1 MTPGFFKWS
10 VVTALMTVA
19 FLFTQCGKPFADKGD
34 LIYSTDASALS
45 SPMGGVNPQSSLEA
59 FERTVYQVTRQNCT
73 SCHGSSQQPL
83 HASSDSQVAHN
94 AVLNQ
99 YKVNFTTPSQ
109 SRLVKKLRD
118 DRHQCWSNCD
128 NDAQE
133 MQDAI
138 VEWKELM
145 EAEQVPTAPTENF
158 KKTAQSRTILA
169 ERAAVTAGTV
179 IHTAMAGNA
188 TLTAPMVLRPAV
200 GMNPAYVEAPNN
212 GVDNNLGANDGAA
225 GIARFTISSTV
236 ARTNG
241 ALWGLVNIGSTSD
254 DSFYA
259 GINAAAVQS
268 WTSPV
273 TNGMWKWMRM
283 TGNHNLAVGMNTVN
297 IRERKNGAQLAKILY
312 TPDQNFVPGGEGT
325 AGTITLRYPLDAL
338 GVAGASLEVKI
349 EDYDAFS
356 YRLSALRIN
365 TPRNLYVAN
374 IRVLLNGTYNPQHSN
389 YTLIDQM
396 VPAGGAPLSP
406 ANMIVLKEGGESV
419 DKLSFGFEI
428 LEFR

>member
-10 VVTALMTVA
+10 MVTSLFVVAL
-19 FLFTQCGKPFADKGD
+19 LFTQCGKPFADKGD
-34 LIYSTDASALS
+34 LIYSVDAKGLS
-45 SPMGGVNPQSSLEA
+45 SPIGGVSGQSSLEA

-73 SCHGSSQQPL
+73 SCHRSSQQPI
-83 HASSDSQVAHN
+83 HASDDSQLAHN
-94 AVLNQ
+94 ALLNQ
-99 YKVNFTTPSQ
+99 YKINFTNPEQ
-109 SRLVKKLRD
+109 SRIVKKLRD
-118 DRHQCWSNCD
+118 EGHQCWSNCE

-138 VEWKELM
+138 VEWKALI
-145 EAEQVPTAPTENF
+145 EAEQETPVPQQNF
-158 KKTAQSRTILA
+158 KQTAQSRTILA

-179 IHTAMAGNA
+179 IYTAMAGNA
-188 TLTAPMVLRPAV
+188 TLTAPMVLRPAA
-200 GMNPAYVEAPNN
+200 GMNPAYIEVPNDGTEA
-212 GVDNNLGANDGAA
+212 NLGNADASA
-225 GIARFTISSTV
+225 GIAIFSLMSQAAHTG
-236 ARTNG
+236 G
-241 ALWGLVNIGSTSD
+241 ALWGLVNIGSTND
-254 DSFYA
+254 DSFYVRTNNN
-259 GINAAAVQS
+259 GLQS

-273 TNGMWKWMRM
+273 TNGVWRWMRM
-283 TGNHNLAVGMNTVN
+283 TGNHNLVAGMNTVTV
-297 IRERKNGAQLAKILY
+297 RERKDGAQLAKILY
-312 TPDQNFVPGGEGT
+312 TPDQTFVPGGEGT

-338 GVAGASLEVKI
+338 GAAGASLEVRI

-374 IRVLLNGTYNPQHSN
+374 IRVMLNGTYNPQHSN
-389 YTLIDQM
+389 YTLVNQM

-406 ANMIVLKEGGESV
+406 ANMIVLKEGGETV

>member
-10 VVTALMTVA
+10 LVTSLLLVA

-34 LIYSTDASALS
+34 LIYSTDASGLA

-73 SCHGSSQQPL
+73 SCHRSSQQPI
-83 HASSDSQVAHN
+83 HANDDSQVAHN
-94 AVLNQ
+94 ALLNQ
-99 YKVNFTTPSQ
+99 YKINFTNPAQ
-109 SRLVKKLRD
+109 SRMVKKLRD
-118 DRHQCWSNCD
+118 EGHNCWSNCE

-138 VEWKELM
+138 VEWKEM
-145 EAEQVPTAPTENF
+145 IEAEQAPPVPAQNF
-158 KKTAQSRTILA
+158 KTTAQSRTILA
-169 ERAAVTAGTV
+169 ERDLVTAGTV

-212 GVDNNLGANDGAA
+212 GVDNNLGAADPAA
-225 GIARFTISSTV
+225 GIARFTISSPA

-273 TNGMWKWMRM
+273 TNGLFRWMRM
-283 TGNHNLAVGMNTVN
+283 TGNHNLAVGMNTVTV
-297 IRERKNGAQLAKILY
+297 RERKNGAQLAKILY
-312 TPDQNFVPGGEGT
+312 TPDQNFIPGGEGT

-338 GVAGASLEVKI
+338 GVAGASLEVKL

-365 TPRNLYVAN
+365 TTRNLYVAN
-374 IRVLLNGTYNPQHSN
+374 IRVLLNGQYNPQHSN
-389 YTLIDQM
+389 YTLVDQM

-406 ANMIVLKEGGESV
+406 ANMIVLKEGGEAT
-419 DKLSFGFEI
+419 DKISFAFEI